1 VQITLRSTG
10 LFVRKPSLHQQVT
23 LSDFSVSVRFRQGCK
38 GRLKRP
44 ACGGID
50 RFRPAKT
57 GWQITPARG
66 FLRRCGLE
74 LKRWP

>member
-1 VQITLRSTG
+1 MQITLRSTG

-57 GWQITPARG
+57 GWPDNASPG
-66 FLRRCGLE
+66 LSAPLRAGA
-74 LKRWP
+74 